1 MIDAELDLVLLQL
14 GVLSN
19 QHSTYF
25 LGIDRPGQI
34 IYFDHKGE
42 VMDTSDFQPELQYLD
57 QELEGGLGMHEIGNR
72 GTRHGLNMYTNN
84 ETNEEQVQGGAAK
97 YVPATPSGSSTIPK
111 SEMMEVRPSL
121 EKSSDPPN
129 LVTTL
134 KEPSN
139 ELATKEL
146 NLLAQLIGAD
156 ILANEQQTNE
166 TFKINLFDKDA
177 QQVEEENEIK

>member
-1 MIDAELDLVLLQL
+1 
-14 GVLSN
+14 
-19 QHSTYF
+19 
-25 LGIDRPGQI
+25 
-34 IYFDHKGE
+34 
-42 VMDTSDFQPELQYLD
+42 
-57 QELEGGLGMHEIGNR
+57 
-72 GTRHGLNMYTNN
+72 
-84 ETNEEQVQGGAAK
+84 
-97 YVPATPSGSSTIPK
+97 
-111 SEMMEVRPSL
+111 MMEVRPSL

>member
-1 MIDAELDLVLLQL
+1 
-14 GVLSN
+14 
-19 QHSTYF
+19 
-25 LGIDRPGQI
+25 
-34 IYFDHKGE
+34 
-42 VMDTSDFQPELQYLD
+42 MDTSDFQPELSYAEH
-57 QELEGGLGMHEIGNR
+57 ELEGGLGMHEIGNR

-84 ETNEEQVQGGAAK
+84 ETHEEQVQGGAAK
-97 YVPATPSGSSTIPK
+97 YVPASPSGSLTMPK
-111 SEMMEVRPSL
+111 SDMMEVRPTI
-121 EKSSDPPN
+121 EKPFDPPN
-129 LVTTL
+129 LETTL

-177 QQVEEENEIK
+177 QQLEEEGEIK